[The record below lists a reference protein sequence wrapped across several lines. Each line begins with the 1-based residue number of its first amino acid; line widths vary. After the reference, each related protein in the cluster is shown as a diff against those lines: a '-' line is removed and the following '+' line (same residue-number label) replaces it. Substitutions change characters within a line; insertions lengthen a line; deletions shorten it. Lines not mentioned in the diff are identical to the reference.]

1 MEKHNQRNTH
11 ESFYIKTPIGHPNK
25 GREGEKK
32 RGEQRDQREKEK
44 VHSETRKL
52 HCDWASISMKAIH
65 Q

>member
-32 RGEQRDQREKEK
+32 RGEQRDQREKERCIPNRNQQK
-44 VHSETRKL
+44 SYIGEGKR
-52 HCDWASISMKAIH
+52 ISLF
-65 Q
+65 